1 MNRPMNPQL
10 PAMPLLGLGTW
21 MMGESARA
29 RSAEVAAI
37 VAGLDAGATLIDTAE
52 MYADGRSEL
61 IVGQAIAG
69 RRDGLYLV
77 SKVLPHNA
85 GHHDLLAACDRS
97 RKRLGVDC
105 IDLYLLH
112 WPGSV
117 PLAETIGAFE
127 ALEQR
132 GAIGRWGV
140 SNFDV
145 RAMDKLLALPGGN
158 RCAVNQVYYSLGER
172 GAEFDLLPML
182 TGHRIAAMAYC
193 PLDQGDLST
202 HPDLLPIARRLDA
215 TCAQVALAWLCER
228 GVTAIPKSS
237 STARVQENLAS
248 LDVKLSTDD
257 LDLLDVHFA
266 PPKRATRLK
275 IV

>member
-1 MNRPMNPQL
+1 MKPSSNPQL

-21 MMGESARA
+21 KMGESR
-29 RSAEVAAI
+29 RSRDIEVAAI

-52 MYADGRSEL
+52 MYADGESEV
-61 IVGQAIAG
+61 IIGEAIGG

-85 GHHDLLAACDRS
+85 GHDDLLAACDRS
-97 RKRLGVDC
+97 RKRLGVDT

-127 ALEQR
+127 VLVQR
-132 GAIGRWGV
+132 GEIGRWGV
-140 SNFDV
+140 SNFDAQ
-145 RAMDKLLALPGGN
+145 AMQELLATPGAN
-158 RCAVNQVYYSLGER
+158 HCAVNQVYYSLGER

-182 TGHRIAAMAYC
+182 AEHSIAAMAYC

-202 HPDLLPIARRLDA
+202 HPDLLPVASRHGA
-215 TCAQVALAWLCER
+215 TCAQVALAWLRER
-228 GVTAIPKSS
+228 GVTAIPKSGRQS
-237 STARVQENLAS
+237 RVQENFAS
-248 LDVKLSTDD
+248 LEINLSADD
-257 LDLLDVHFA
+257 LALIDERFA
-266 PPKRATRLK
+266 PPTQATRLK

>member
-1 MNRPMNPQL
+1 MKPVPNPQL
-10 PAMPLLGLGTW
+10 PEMPLLGLGTW
-21 MMGESARA
+21 MMGEKR
-29 RSAEVAAI
+29 RQQDTEVAAL

-52 MYADGRSEL
+52 MYADGEAEA
-61 IVGQAIAG
+61 IAGEAIAG

-85 GHHDLLAACDRS
+85 GHDDLLAACDRS
-97 RKRLGVDC
+97 RERLGVDY

-127 ALEQR
+127 VLVER

-145 RAMDKLLALPGGN
+145 RSMQQLLATPGAET
-158 RCAVNQVYYSLGER
+158 CAVNQVYYSLGER
-172 GAEFDLLPML
+172 GAEFDLLPL
-182 TGHRIAAMAYC
+182 LAEKGIAAMAYC
-193 PLDQGDLST
+193 PLDQGDLTT
-202 HPDLLPIARRLDA
+202 HPDLLPIAKRHDA
-215 TCAQVALAWLCER
+215 TCAQIALGWLIAR
-228 GVTAIPKSS
+228 GVTAIPKSAS
-237 STARVQENLAS
+237 PKRVQENLVA
-248 LDVKLSTDD
+248 LNVNLSADD
-257 LDLLDVHFA
+257 LAEIDEHFM
-266 PPKRATRLK
+266 PPTRASRLK